1 MDAFFNPAPGR
12 SDAQNPISASQ
23 LLDQDGLGYEDDGDH
38 MSKFF
43 SKGGSSANDI
53 QVNKRTILGDI
64 ELGEGAYEG
73 KKTSRAEMHA
83 KLMAEAEESE
93 EDEGDD
99 ESGEFDMDGG
109 EQEEGES

>member
-1 MDAFFNPAPGR
+1 MSQSLRQKVDAFFNPAPGR

-43 SKGGSSANDI
+43 SKSGSSDI

-73 KKTSRAEMHA
+73 KKTSRAEMQA
-83 KLMAEAEESE
+83 KLMAE
-93 EDEGDD
+93 
-99 ESGEFDMDGG
+99 
-109 EQEEGES
+109 